1 MIRSSPERL
10 RKLHRLAWILD
21 ASIPLPGGYRIGIDP
36 IVGLV
41 PGLGDTLGA
50 LLAAAIVNEARRVGA
65 PTSVLLRMI
74 GNVLVDAL
82 VGTIPVAGDIFD
94 AGFKANLRNYALL
107 SRMEAD
113 PVRTHRRSLLFVLG
127 ISALLV
133 LTVIVLVAVPI
144 LIAIALVKLL

>member
-1 MIRSSPERL
+1 M
-10 RKLHRLAWILD
+10 HRLAWILD